1 MQFAPDTPG
10 LVVADAVI
18 RPIPAGS
25 LRHLLARIT
34 GKGSDFKFG
43 LAPDLAARL
52 ISRTSPLPPPPPHL
66 HPLTRALW
74 RESHHTHLPV
84 LLRYGDRN
92 SMAHS
97 EEVRLPFCDHRLAE
111 FTLSLPPEA
120 LMGDTQTKRVLRGA
134 MKGILPEPIRKRW
147 NKQGFL
153 PPQALWFRQALRD
166 ETRDIIESREFQD
179 SGLWQRSWWRHVLKR
194 FDNGEDHLAS
204 MLWRPFIEHSWRQH
218 FLQRIQA

>member
-1 MQFAPDTPG
+1 
-10 LVVADAVI
+10 
-18 RPIPAGS
+18 
-25 LRHLLARIT
+25 
-34 GKGSDFKFG
+34 
-43 LAPDLAARL
+43 
-52 ISRTSPLPPPPPHL
+52 
-66 HPLTRALW
+66 
-74 RESHHTHLPV
+74 
-84 LLRYGDRN
+84 
-92 SMAHS
+92 MAHS

-134 MKGILPEPIRKRW
+134 MKGILPEPIRQRW

-153 PPQALWFRQALRD
+153 PPQALWFRQALLD

-218 FLQRIQA
+218 FLQRIQASSPLSLFQEAA